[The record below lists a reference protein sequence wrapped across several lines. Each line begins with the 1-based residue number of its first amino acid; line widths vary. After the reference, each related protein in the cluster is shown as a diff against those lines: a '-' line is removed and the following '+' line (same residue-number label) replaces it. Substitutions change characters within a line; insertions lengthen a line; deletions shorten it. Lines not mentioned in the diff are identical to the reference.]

1 MSNPDRYAVIGNP
14 IAHSRSP
21 FIHTEFA
28 KTTQQNLIYERL
40 LAPLEGFKETA
51 QQFFREGGKGLNVTL
66 PFKEQAYALADVL
79 SLRAKQA
86 GAVNT
91 LLMGKNGLLYGDNTD
106 GAGLVRDL
114 TVNLAWS
121 LASKRILVLGA
132 GGAVRGVLGPLLA
145 IEPAHIYLA
154 NRTQSKADHLA
165 TLFAEY
171 GSISATP
178 LEQIPLHSIDVIIN
192 GSSAS
197 LAGESLQLPD
207 GLLTDEA
214 CAYDMAYGKA
224 ELPFLQWAKTQGARS
239 SDGLGMLVEQA
250 AESFFIWRNVRV
262 ATGDVLAQLKIAV
275 SQSVA

>member
-1 MSNPDRYAVIGNP
+1 MSEADRYAVIGNP

-28 KTTQQNLIYERL
+28 KIAQQNLVYDRL
-40 LAPLEGFKETA
+40 LAPLDSFKETA
-51 QQFFREGGKGLNVTL
+51 QQFFAQGGKGLNVTL
-66 PFKEQAYALADVL
+66 PFKEQAYALTDVL

-106 GAGLVRDL
+106 GAGLVRDM
-114 TVNLAWS
+114 TVNLGWS
-121 LASKRILVLGA
+121 LAGKRILVLGA

-145 IEPAHIYLA
+145 AQPAHVYVS
-154 NRTQSKADHLA
+154 NRTQSKAEQLA
-165 TLFAEY
+165 SLFAEF
-171 GSISATP
+171 GPISALT
-178 LEQIPLHSIDVIIN
+178 LEQIPTQSIDIIIN

-197 LAGESLQLPD
+197 LAGESLALPNH
-207 GLLTDEA
+207 LLAAQA

-224 ELPFLQWAKTQGARS
+224 ELPFLVWAKAQGAQV

-262 ATGDVLAQLKIAV
+262 TTAEVLAQLKVAV